1 MTQQLITP
9 PENVTRNTEK
19 SNDYNSIM
27 IYSASVCS
35 CHHSYEVTTERQEI
49 VIVKAEPERVREVRA
64 LPGFLGKY
72 FWQKVVKLWT
82 NRTKDM
88 IQASG
93 VVFSLYFN

>member
-1 MTQQLITP
+1 M
-9 PENVTRNTEK
+9 
-19 SNDYNSIM
+19 
-27 IYSASVCS
+27 
-35 CHHSYEVTTERQEI
+35 TTERQEI
-49 VIVKAEPERVREVRA
+49 VIVKGESERVREVRA

-82 NRTKDM
+82 NRTKD